1 MYYLDIYS
9 KKKDY
14 ILFKKII
21 NYIYS
26 SSSLEKQPSSISHS
40 SSLSLPYS

>member
-1 MYYLDIYS
+1 MYNFDIYS

-14 ILFKKII
+14 ILFKNFI

-26 SSSLEKQPSSISHS
+26 SSE
-40 SSLSLPYS
+40 LSKP